1 MRVDA
6 PRTREVRMPL
16 HIKAKKYKVTS
27 LQSGFLVAIIVL
39 FIDQGSKLLVTA
51 QAEILRDGMPIFPG
65 LNFVFIQNAGVSFGL
80 FGFAPPLVLI
90 IFGILICCILVIII
104 YKNND
109 LHHNISCGMII
120 GGALGNII
128 DRIRHGWVTDFIDVY
143 VGQFHWPSFNMADVT
158 IVTGAIILSFGKIFF
173 KRKEATR

>member
-1 MRVDA
+1 M
-6 PRTREVRMPL
+6 TL
-16 HIKAKKYKVTS
+16 HIKATKYKVRS
-27 LQSGFLVAIIVL
+27 LQRGFVVAIIVL

-51 QAEILRDGMPIFPG
+51 QSEILRGGMPIFPG
-65 LNFVFIQNAGVSFGL
+65 LNFIFMQNAGVSFGL
-80 FGFAPPLVLI
+80 FGFAPPLALI
-90 IFGILICCILVIII
+90 IFGILICFILAIII

-128 DRIRHGWVTDFIDVY
+128 DRIRHGRVTDFIDVY

-158 IVTGAIILSFGKIFF
+158 IVTGAIILSFGEIFF